1 MKMRELIFKLRG
13 GIWTLLFVMILF
25 MVRRPNSGQVI
36 ACLVLVVLG
45 QVWRC
50 WAVGFIGLYRG
61 ENVKARALATNG
73 PYALM
78 RNPLYFG
85 NFVIGLGWSILA
97 GLRGVMLFTVS
108 FIVLYVIAIIP
119 HEEAFLMEKFGRD
132 YEEYCVRVKRFR
144 PALIDVKALHSG
156 FDAKIIMRSEIH
168 TIISTVIGTIIIL
181 AISLCYTELL

>member
-1 MKMRELIFKLRG
+1 MRELVFKLRG

-25 MVRRPNSGQVI
+25 MVRRPSSEQVI
-36 ACLVLVVLG
+36 ACLVLAALG

-50 WAVGFIGLYRG
+50 WAAGCIGLYRG
-61 ENVKARALATNG
+61 ENVKARALATCG

-97 GLRGVMLFTVS
+97 GVGGVMIFTVS
-108 FIVLYVIAIIP
+108 FVALYVIGIIP
-119 HEEAFLMEKFGRD
+119 HEEAFLREKFGHD
-132 YEEYCVRVKRFR
+132 YEEYCVRVRRFW
-144 PALIDVKALHSG
+144 PAVIDVKSMSAG

-168 TIISTVIGTIIIL
+168 TIISTLIGTAIIL
-181 AISLCYTELL
+181 AISLCYQKAA